1 MKLSKR
7 IRKIIKWG
15 PWGYR
20 FWRDLMRA
28 PYDRAFPTPA
38 VMDDPTGEFP
48 QAAELREKFPVLR
61 AEALKV
67 STGQD
72 LPNNHDIM
80 PEQRT
85 FFEFDKIPWKMVT
98 LRAYGFDYPENQAQ
112 LPVMQEF
119 LQQNRHVVS
128 ATISVFPAGK
138 HLRPHKGPFKGV
150 WRYHLAYLVKDL
162 GEGRTSGELT
172 IDGKTYYLQ
181 EGDDL
186 LWDDTFMHE
195 AINRSD
201 MPRIVLLLDVL
212 RSNHP
217 WYLKPITHGMLFI
230 AGRLQAIRGMRKRAA
245 VTGG

>member
-1 MKLSKR
+1 MTLNKR

-20 FWRDLMRA
+20 FWRDLMRK
-28 PYDRAFPTPA
+28 PYDRAFQTPA
-38 VMDDPTGEFP
+38 VMDDPTSEFP
-48 QAAELREKFPVLR
+48 QVEELRAEFAKLR

-98 LRAYGFDYPENQAQ
+98 LRAYGYDYPENQAQ
-112 LPVMQEF
+112 LPEMKDF
-119 LQQNRHVVS
+119 LQRNRNVVS

-138 HLRPHKGPFKGV
+138 ALRPHKGPFKGV
-150 WRYHLAYLVKDL
+150 WRYHLPYLVKDM
-162 GEGRTSGELT
+162 GEGRTSCELT
-172 IDGKTYYLQ
+172 IDGKTYYLN
-181 EGDDL
+181 EGEDL
-186 LWDDTFMHE
+186 LWDDTYMHS

-201 MPRIVLLLDVL
+201 MPRIVLLLDIL

-217 WYLKPITHGMLFI
+217 WYLKPVTHSMLFI

-245 VTGG
+245 VAAP

>member
-1 MKLSKR
+1 MTLKKR
-7 IRKIIKWG
+7 IRKIIKQG

-20 FWRDLMRA
+20 FWRDRMRK
-28 PYDRAFPTPA
+28 PYERAFPTPP
-38 VMDDPTGEFP
+38 VSDDMARDFP
-48 QAAELREKFPVLR
+48 EAAELRERFTELR

-67 STGQD
+67 STGRE

-85 FFEFDKIPWKMVT
+85 FFEHDKIPWKMVT
-98 LRAYGFDYPENQAQ
+98 LRAYGYNYPENLAQ
-112 LPVMQEF
+112 VPVIADF
-119 LQQNRHVVS
+119 LRRNRHVVS

-162 GEGRTSGELT
+162 GAGQTSAELT
-172 IDGKTYYLQ
+172 IDGKTYHLR

-201 MPRIVLLLDVL
+201 MPRIVLLLDVM
-212 RSNHP
+212 RNNHP
-217 WYLKPITHGMLFI
+217 WHLKLVTQSALNVARIG
-230 AGRLQAIRGMRKRAA
+230 QAVRGMRQRAR
-245 VTGG
+245 VGGD